1 MIYIKL
7 TNGFGNNL
15 FQYIAGRLLAEHHSK
30 KLILI
35 PPFKDYY
42 ALNDIEQLNLFYDD
56 IIYDIDS
63 KSSIIIQENE
73 YLSEFDPFKT
83 LIFLREYWCFC
94 SGGRREAGHHKI
106 PQNIIESTKLC

>member
-1 MIYIKL
+1 MVFVKL

-30 KLILI
+30 KLILV

-56 IIYDIDS
+56 ISYNIDD
-63 KSSIIIQENE
+63 KNIIRIQDNE
-73 YLSEFDPFKT
+73 YLLAFNK
-83 LIFLREYWCFC
+83 
-94 SGGRREAGHHKI
+94 
-106 PQNIIESTKLC
+106 

>member
-1 MIYIKL
+1 MIFVKL

-15 FQYIAGRLLAEHHSK
+15 FQYIAGRLLAEHHHK

-56 IIYDIDS
+56 ISYNIDD
-63 KSSIIIQENE
+63 KNIIKIQDNE
-73 YLSEFDPFKT
+73 YLLAFNKQMKNND
-83 LIFLREYWCFC
+83 I
-94 SGGRREAGHHKI
+94 
-106 PQNIIESTKLC
+106 

>member
-1 MIYIKL
+1 MIFVKL

-56 IIYDIDS
+56 ISYNIDD
-63 KSSIIIQENE
+63 KNIIRIQDNE
-73 YLSEFDPFKT
+73 YLLAFNK
-83 LIFLREYWCFC
+83 
-94 SGGRREAGHHKI
+94 
-106 PQNIIESTKLC
+106 